1 MVFIVYMKNTE
12 NYYSTITK
20 VLSKLKPK
28 KILFLSKA
36 ACEEWLSPSMLKYS
50 DDIHIDYVLI
60 QEDEIL
66 NLECGL
72 MEKNKYKFPY
82 HYVSF
87 DEFKNFPLLESY
99 DFIIMDTV
107 HYKEYMDYI
116 FKNIISLCN
125 GYVLL
130 HDTLPQNEKENMTIP
145 RRRNTGAWVGQTFIS
160 YYNFWL
166 GNKDTSYNFNDGY
179 VGYGLIDCTNN
190 NININYDDSK
200 IWELDIVRKNSIPH
214 DKFDDIFKKTL

>member
-1 MVFIVYMKNTE
+1 M
-12 NYYSTITK
+12 
-20 VLSKLKPK
+20 
-28 KILFLSKA
+28 
-36 ACEEWLSPSMLKYS
+36 
-50 DDIHIDYVLI
+50 
-60 QEDEIL
+60 
-66 NLECGL
+66 
-72 MEKNKYKFPY
+72 
-82 HYVSF
+82 
-87 DEFKNFPLLESY
+87 
-99 DFIIMDTV
+99 
-107 HYKEYMDYI
+107 
-116 FKNIISLCN
+116 CN

-145 RRRNTGAWVGQTFIS
+145 RRRNTGAWAGQTFIS